1 MGVSRSSF
9 YDTPSQAVDDTSLVE
24 AMHAVKDEVK
34 AYGWRRMPVMVAR
47 QGWAVNHKKIN
58 RLMRE
63 RDLQPRLRRRFMATM
78 GSRRKLPIFLN
89 LAKDMVP
96 DGPHR
101 LRVADMTYIAINPG
115 FV

>member
-1 MGVSRSSF
+1 
-9 YDTPSQAVDDTSLVE
+9 
-24 AMHAVKDEVK
+24 
-34 AYGWRRMPVMVAR
+34 
-47 QGWAVNHKKIN
+47 
-58 RLMRE
+58 MRE
-63 RDLQPRLRRRFMATM
+63 HDLQPRLRRRFMATM

-101 LRVADMTYIAINPG
+101 LGVADMTYIAINPG